1 MLKTLLLMAAVLGC
15 LLWATGCGNGQDR
28 PAAEA
33 DVAADQTP
41 PAHQAQPG
49 MPHGSQQDAGAA
61 MSMPGG
67 HPPATPG
74 AEIDLKDIAPAE
86 GGKTVAQI
94 HTERQSLTGSE
105 VAVRGRVVKFLPS
118 IMGKNW
124 LHLRDGTGTAGT
136 NDLTVTT
143 QATVKVGDLVTVTG
157 EIQVDRDFGA
167 GYRYNVIMEDATVV
181 LDPIQ

>member
-15 LLWATGCGNGQDR
+15 LLWATGCGNGEDR

-33 DVAADQTP
+33 DVAAD
-41 PAHQAQPG
+41 QAQPG

-74 AEIDLKDIAPAE
+74 AEIDLTDIAPAE
-86 GGKTVAQI
+86 GGKTVAQV
-94 HTERQSLTGSE
+94 HAERQSLSGSE
-105 VAVRGRVVKFLPS
+105 VAVRGRVVKYLPS

-124 LHLRDGTGTAGT
+124 LHLRDGTGEAGT

-143 QATVKVGDLVTVTG
+143 QATAKVGDLVTVTG
-157 EIQVDRDFGA
+157 QIQVDRDFGA

-181 LDPIQ
+181 PDPQ